1 MHYNSSFPNELTS
14 DANPNRNVIDHYKAF
29 SDSFIKNDL
38 HDKSFD
44 LDVIAE
50 NFAYDFNIATLVR
63 NSNAFRARKV
73 FITGNKRWD
82 RRGAV
87 GTYKY
92 TPVEHVANPEDFY
105 KKTAA
110 KRSLIVVDN
119 IPSASDLFS
128 FSWPTGPIS
137 LLFGQEQ
144 IGVSNLALKYATSVV
159 YIPQQGSVRSLNVG
173 TSSGIILYEHLR
185 FRSLQ

>member
-1 MHYNSSFPNELTS
+1 MHYNTSFPDELTS
-14 DANPNRNVIDHYKAF
+14 DSGVNRNVIDHYKAF

-38 HDKSFD
+38 YEKSFD
-44 LDVIAE
+44 LEIIAE

-92 TPVEHVANPEDFY
+92 TPVEHVSDPEDFY
-105 KKTAA
+105 KKTSDR
-110 KRSLIVVDN
+110 RSLIIVDN
-119 IPSASDLFS
+119 IPSASELFS
-128 FSWPTGPIS
+128 FSWPAGPVS

-144 IGVSNLALKYATSVV
+144 VGVSNLALKYAEHVV

-173 TSSGIILYEHLR
+173 TASGIVLYEHLR
-185 FRSLQ
+185 FRTLG